1 MKYFLRYDI
10 YYRERERESR
20 CRSMF
25 RRVFKVHHTLERL
38 LASSV
43 LPARFSAFPPSLC
56 NCTKVFASTE
66 AQWSRSPLAEK
77 HRHIK
82 FNKPLNLNIFH
93 LASRHFHLAF
103 PISICHQHCG
113 GVASWFM
120 VYGFPKWFPIL
131 RCLSRS
137 WEQKV
142 LTEKQ
147 PIWIQ
152 SASIGKS
159 ICGHFWNKTISS
171 HFFFGFLT
179 VLFRICRA
187 RGYPEPIVT
196 WRREDG
202 NEIVLKDN
210 VGTKTLGKYPIRRT
224 FALFQAKCLFIF
236 PAFSFPHTCSALFS
250 RRGTKAIKD
259 LEERDGLLSVHR
271 LQRSTAIGLKAHLP
285 QHTLWVF
292 ATFVLA
298 LRH

>member
-1 MKYFLRYDI
+1 MI
-10 YYRERERESR
+10 SIIERERESR

-171 HFFFGFLT
+171 HFFFFWIPHCTLVAFVAFAGPAVIRNRLSPG
-179 VLFRICRA
+179 A
-187 RGYPEPIVT
+187 A
-196 WRREDG
+196 
-202 NEIVLKDN
+202 KMA
-210 VGTKTLGKYPIRRT
+210 TKLSSRT
-224 FALFQAKCLFIF
+224 M
-236 PAFSFPHTCSALFS
+236 
-250 RRGTKAIKD
+250 
-259 LEERDGLLSVHR
+259 
-271 LQRSTAIGLKAHLP
+271 
-285 QHTLWVF
+285 W
-292 ATFVLA
+292 A
-298 LRH
+298 LRP

>member
-1 MKYFLRYDI
+1 MIWYLWKTSFLEN
-10 YYRERERESR
+10 RERERESR

-179 VLFRICRA
+179 VLLSHLSHLQGPRLSGTDCHLAA
-187 RGYPEPIVT
+187 RRWQRNCPE
-196 WRREDG
+196 G
-202 NEIVLKDN
+202 QC
-210 VGTKTLGKYPIRRT
+210 G
-224 FALFQAKCLFIF
+224 
-236 PAFSFPHTCSALFS
+236 H
-250 RRGTKAIKD
+250 
-259 LEERDGLLSVHR
+259 
-271 LQRSTAIGLKAHLP
+271 
-285 QHTLWVF
+285 
-292 ATFVLA
+292 
-298 LRH
+298 